1 MRIITIL
8 AMILLILS
16 GCPYGPGRIYD
27 SFLGQDMT
35 LPKVLS
41 YGLEDNQT
49 FKIVYDRVV
58 YLADAELDGRKL
70 KGNMEGSIFDI
81 RLSRTLSRGERA
93 ILSVTAET
101 EIGNTLRSS
110 FIVIG
115 RNEDI
120 PHTVINE
127 ASIQGTGDAPDRVEL
142 LFLEEGNTAGMVLR
156 DGTAEGANHSYYLP
170 QIDVQPG
177 DMLLIYWNAEH
188 TGDDTVSGNGHT
200 THIADAGS
208 DTTLSGTN
216 GTLILYAEENG
227 DIMDGMVYT
236 TGDNPNS
243 DGYGNDRTRDAAR
256 LLREEGQWAGEPIDS
271 NLVTSS
277 RVLARLPGG
286 WDTNT
291 SEDFFITEPRK
302 STFGYPNEYFPYE
315 P

>member
-1 MRIITIL
+1 MKIL
-8 AMILLILS
+8 FALLTACIVLS
-16 GCPYGPGRIYD
+16 SCPERGGRIYD

-41 YGLEDNQT
+41 YGLKDNQT
-49 FKIVYDRVV
+49 FQIAYDRVV
-58 YLADAELDGRKL
+58 YLADVELDGKKL
-70 KGNMEGSIFDI
+70 RSNMEGSIFQI
-81 RLSRTLSRGERA
+81 GLNRTLGRGERA
-93 ILSVTAET
+93 ILSITAET

-115 RNEDI
+115 RNDSI
-120 PHTVINE
+120 PRAVINE
-127 ASIQGTGDAPDRVEL
+127 ASIQGSGDAPDRVEL
-142 LFLEEGNTAGMVLR
+142 LFIEEGNTAGMVLR
-156 DGTAEGANHSYYLP
+156 DGTAEGTNHSYYLP
-170 QIDVQPG
+170 AIDVYPG
-177 DMLLIYWNAEH
+177 DMLLIYWNSEH
-188 TGDDTVSGNGHT
+188 TGDDVMAGSGYT
-200 THIADAGS
+200 TYIMDAGS

-216 GTLILYAEENG
+216 GAILLYAEENG
-227 DIMDGMVYT
+227 DIMDGIVYT

-256 LLREEGQWAGEPIDS
+256 LLREEGQWAGEPLDS

-291 SEDFFITEPRK
+291 RDDFFITEPRK
-302 STFGYPNEYFPYE
+302 STFGYPNEYYPYE